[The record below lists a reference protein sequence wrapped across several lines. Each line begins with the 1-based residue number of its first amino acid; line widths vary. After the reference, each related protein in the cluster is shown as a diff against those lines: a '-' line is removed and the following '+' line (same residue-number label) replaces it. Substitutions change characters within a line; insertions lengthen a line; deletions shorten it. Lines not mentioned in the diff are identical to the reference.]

1 MVDHDKRPNPDALLQ
16 RVQAEEERQARSRL
30 KLFFGYAPGVGKTYT
45 MLESARRLK
54 AEGFDVVVG
63 YVETHGRQETAVL
76 LEGLEVLPRHEVT
89 YRGTRLLEFDLESM
103 LARKPRIVL
112 LDELAHTNAPGSR
125 HPKRWQDVLELL
137 DAGIEVHTTLNVQH
151 MESLNDV
158 ISQITSVHVRET
170 VPDAILERADEIE
183 LVDLPPDELL
193 VRLHEGKV
201 YVPEQARQAMDNFFR
216 RGNLLAL
223 REIALRRTAERVDA
237 EVRAYRRE
245 YDIQTTWPAGERI
258 LVCVGPSPSS
268 AQIIRGARRMAA
280 GLRAPWVAIY
290 ADAPDAFPMTPE
302 DRERLQAHL
311 RLAES
316 LGGEVVR
323 LSGSHVSEEILH
335 YAREHNV
342 TRIIVGKPKHSRFRD
357 VIKGSLVNELLR
369 GSGEI
374 EVHFIA
380 GEDAAVTHQK
390 RATKP
395 FDIIWI
401 DYLFAILLVAAGTA
415 LSVLLRRHLALP
427 DIVTFYLLIIMV
439 VAFKFGRG
447 ASIVSAALSVATYD
461 FFFVPPLH
469 TFNVGDTRHFLT
481 FAMMFAI
488 GLIISGLTS
497 RIHRQE
503 FEARVREQ
511 RTDALYSLTR
521 ELATV
526 LDDEQAAQITA
537 RHAADVFGC
546 FAAVLLHDSTGVL
559 ATKGTSDAQ
568 VQLGVEEQ
576 AVAAWA
582 SEHGRSAGLGT
593 DTLPGSRVTCLPLQ
607 TGQKTLGV
615 LALRLVSGA
624 ALEIEQRAFIDAF
637 VRQATVAIERALLSE
652 EAKTAALRIR
662 TEEMRSSLLSAVSHD
677 LRTPLAAITGA
688 GTALRDEDGRLDQ
701 WQRAELLD
709 TICTEAERMERL
721 IGNLL
726 DMMKLESGGMAL
738 KREWV
743 PLEEIVGSALTR
755 LESRLTVR
763 EVLMN
768 LPDDLPLLSVDP
780 VLFEQVF
787 VNLFDNAL
795 KYTPVGSPI
804 EVRAIARDHILD
816 VEIADN
822 GPGLPPG
829 GEALVFE
836 KFWRGAHP
844 GTGGVGLGLP
854 ICRGIVQAHGGTI
867 TAETRRGGGALFRI
881 KLPLPEAPPTGNL
894 AIDGEPP
901 LGGESIP

>member
-1 MVDHDKRPNPDALLQ
+1 MIDHDKRPNPDALLQ
-16 RVQAEEERQARSRL
+16 RVQAEEERRLRTRL
-30 KLFFGYAPGVGKTYT
+30 KIFFGYAPGVGKTYT

-54 AEGFDVVVG
+54 AEGLDIIVG
-63 YVETHGRQETAVL
+63 CVETHGRQETAKL
-76 LEGLEVLPRHEVT
+76 IQGLEVVPRREVT
-89 YRGTRLLEFDLESM
+89 YRGTRLSEFDLE
-103 LARKPRIVL
+103 LTVARKPRIVL

-151 MESLNDV
+151 IESLNDV
-158 ISQITSVHVRET
+158 ITQITSLRVRET
-170 VPDAILERADEIE
+170 VPDAVLERADEIE
-183 LVDLPPDELL
+183 LVDLTPDELL
-193 VRLHEGKV
+193 VRLREGKV

-223 REIALRRTAERVDA
+223 REIALRRTAERVDVD
-237 EVRAYRRE
+237 VRAYRRE
-245 YDIQTTWPAGERI
+245 YDIQTTWPAAERI

-302 DRERLQAHL
+302 DRDRLQAHL

-316 LGGEVVR
+316 LGSEVVR
-323 LSGSHVSEEILH
+323 ISGTHVSEEILR

-342 TRIIVGKPKHSRFRD
+342 TRIVIGKPKHSRWRD
-357 VIKGSLVNELLR
+357 IFKGSLVNELLR

-380 GEDAAVTHQK
+380 VDDIDATHH
-390 RATKP
+390 KP
-395 FDIIWI
+395 ARQPVVIRWI
-401 DYLFAILLVAAGTA
+401 DYLFAILLVSAATA
-415 LSVLLRRHLALP
+415 LSVLSRKYLALP
-427 DIVTFYLLIIMV
+427 DVVTFYLLVIMV
-439 VAFKFGRG
+439 MAFRFGRG
-447 ASIVSAALSVATYD
+447 ATIFSAALSVVAYD

-497 RIHRQE
+497 RIRRQE

-511 RTDALYSLTR
+511 RTAALYSLTR
-521 ELATV
+521 ELVTV
-526 LDDEQAAQITA
+526 LDDQQAAQITA
-537 RHAADVFGC
+537 QHAAEVFGG
-546 FAAVLLHDSTGVL
+546 FAAVLLRDSTGAL
-559 ATKGTSDAQ
+559 TIKGNSHADL
-568 VQLGVEEQ
+568 QLGVEEQ

-582 SEHGRSAGLGT
+582 SEHGRPAGLGT
-593 DTLPGSRVTCLPLQ
+593 DTLPGVRVTCFPLQ
-607 TGQKTLGV
+607 AGAKSLGV
-615 LALRLVSGA
+615 LALKLDSEA
-624 ALEIEQRAFIDAF
+624 ALEIEQRTFLDAF

-652 EAKTAALRIR
+652 EAKAAALRIK

-688 GTALRDEDGRLDQ
+688 GTALRDDDGRLGQ
-701 WQRAELLD
+701 EPRAELLD

-726 DMMKLESGGMAL
+726 DMMKLESGGLAL

-755 LESRLTVR
+755 LESRLTGR
-763 EVLMN
+763 EVLMDLPDN
-768 LPDDLPLLSVDP
+768 LPLMSVDP

-795 KYTPVGSPI
+795 KYMPMESPI
-804 EVRAIARDHILD
+804 EIRAKAWDHILE
-816 VEIADN
+816 VEIADR

-854 ICRGIVQAHGGTI
+854 ICRGIVQAHGGAI
-867 TAETRRGGGALFRI
+867 TAETRREGGALFRI
-881 KLPLPEAPPTGNL
+881 TLPLIEAPATRAL
-894 AIDGEPP
+894 ANDGEPP
-901 LGGESIP
+901 SGGESTP

>member
-1 MVDHDKRPNPDALLQ
+1 MVDQERRPNPDVLLQ
-16 RVQAEEERQARSRL
+16 RVQAEEKRRLRTRL
-30 KLFFGYAPGVGKTYT
+30 KLFFGYAPGVGKTYS

-54 AEGFDVVVG
+54 AEGFDIVVG
-63 YVETHGRQETAVL
+63 CVETHGRQETAVL
-76 LEGLEVLPRHEVT
+76 LEGLEVVPKREVT
-89 YRGTRLLEFDLESM
+89 YRGTRLFEFDLESTV
-103 LARKPRIVL
+103 ARKPQIVL

-151 MESLNDV
+151 VESLNDV
-158 ISQITSVHVRET
+158 IAQITWIRVRET

-183 LVDLPPDELL
+183 LVDLSPDELL
-193 VRLHEGKV
+193 VRLREGKV
-201 YVPEQARQAMDNFFR
+201 YIPEQARQAMDNFFR

-223 REIALRRTAERVDA
+223 REISLRRTAERVDVD
-237 EVRAYRRE
+237 VRTYRRE
-245 YDIQTTWPAGERI
+245 YDIQTTWPASERI

-280 GLRAPWVAIY
+280 GLRAPWVAMY

-323 LSGSHVSEEILH
+323 LSGSQVSKEILR

-342 TRIIVGKPKHSRFRD
+342 TRIIVGKPKHSRWRD
-357 VIKGSLVNELLR
+357 IFKGSLVNELLR

-380 GEDAAVTHQK
+380 GDDVPVPRPHREHSPLEIRWTNHLAA
-390 RATKP
+390 A
-395 FDIIWI
+395 
-401 DYLFAILLVAAGTA
+401 ALVAAATA
-415 LSVLLRRHLALP
+415 LSVLLRQYLATP

-439 VAFKFGRG
+439 VAFRFGRG
-447 ASIVSAALSVATYD
+447 ASIVSAALSVAAYD
-461 FFFVPPLH
+461 FFFVPPLYV
-469 TFNVGDTRHFLT
+469 FNVADSRHFLT
-481 FAMMFAI
+481 FAMMFA
-488 GLIISGLTS
+488 LGLTIS
-497 RIHRQE
+497 SLTERIRRQE
-503 FEARVREQ
+503 RDARVREQ
-511 RTDALYSLTR
+511 RTATLYSLTR
-521 ELATV
+521 ELVAV
-526 LDDEQAAQITA
+526 LDDEQASLITA
-537 RHAADVFGC
+537 KHAAEVFGG
-546 FAAVLLHDSTGVL
+546 FAAVLLRDPTGAL
-559 ATKGTSDAQ
+559 TIKGASDAD

-582 SEHGRSAGLGT
+582 SEHARPAGLGT
-593 DTLPGSRVTCLPLQ
+593 DTLPGSRVTCFPLQ
-607 TGQKTLGV
+607 TGTKSLGV
-615 LALRLVSGA
+615 LALRLASGT
-624 ALEIEQRAFIDAF
+624 ALEIEQRTFIEAF

-688 GTALRDEDGRLDQ
+688 GTALRDDDGRLGQ
-701 WQRAELLD
+701 GQRAELLD

-755 LESRLTVR
+755 LESRLSER

-768 LPDDLPLLSVDP
+768 LPDTLPLVSVDP

-795 KYTPVGSPI
+795 KYTPPKSPI
-804 EVRAIARDHILD
+804 EVRAIARDHVLE
-816 VEIADN
+816 VEIADR

-854 ICRGIVQAHGGTI
+854 VCRGIVQAHGGTI
-867 TAETRRGGGALFRI
+867 TAETRRAGGALFRI
-881 KLPLPEAPPTGNL
+881 KVPLPEAPPTGTM

-901 LGGESIP
+901 LGRESTP